1 MSKTKETEKQLN
13 EALNRLLEGKP
24 LNTKKGR
31 KLSLSAVE
39 DEAGVSRSLIR
50 KYPSVLEKAQDAILI
65 EKVKKGKAKIGNIS
79 GRQVNEK
86 KNLREMNKKLKKDN
100 EELKEKNEILLKAN
114 IGMAERIKY
123 LEKQNE
129 KIKEI

>member
-1 MSKTKETEKQLN
+1 MSKTIKTEKQLN
-13 EALNRLLEGKP
+13 EALDRLLEGKP

-39 DEAGVSRSLIR
+39 DEAKVGRSLIR
-50 KYPSVLEKAQDAILI
+50 QYPLVLEKAQDAILI

-86 KNLREMNKKLKKDN
+86 KNLREMNKKLKEDN
-100 EELKEKNEILLKAN
+100 KALKEKNEILLRSN
-114 IGMAERIKY
+114 IGMAERIQY
-123 LEKQNE
+123 LEKQ
-129 KIKEI
+129 IKANK